1 MSIITAIGTAVSGVA
16 DIVKK
21 PLAEWQHRKT
31 IKAQAETEVAKIEA
45 QAKVANANAKL
56 ELAKK
61 GQQITADWDTRAQES
76 MKTSWKDE
84 FLLLLLFL
92 PVTGLF
98 MAAFLPS
105 EYGVAVQLR
114 MIAAVETL
122 EKFPL
127 WYTVILL
134 GIVAAVFGLRWL
146 VGPLVNKMQENK
158 KNKGESNV

>member
-1 MSIITAIGTAVSGVA
+1 MSMIAAIGGVFSGVA
-16 DIVKK
+16 DVIKK
-21 PLAEWQHRKT
+21 PLAEWQRRKT
-31 IKAQAETEVAKIEA
+31 IQVEAATEVSKIEA

-61 GQQITADWDTRAQES
+61 GQQITADWDSRAQDS

-98 MAAFLPS
+98 IAAFLPS
-105 EYGVAVQLR
+105 EYGAAVQMR

-146 VGPLVNKMQENK
+146 VGPLVNKMQNK
-158 KNKGESNV
+158 KKIGGSNVE